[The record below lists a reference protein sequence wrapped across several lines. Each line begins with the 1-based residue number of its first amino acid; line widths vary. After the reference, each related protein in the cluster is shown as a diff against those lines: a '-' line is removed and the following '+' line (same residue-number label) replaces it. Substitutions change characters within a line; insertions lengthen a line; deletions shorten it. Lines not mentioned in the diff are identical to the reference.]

1 MSSAGASRVAESGE
15 RELRASCG
23 REGGDAPLRLL
34 RDISGVLAR
43 AGDPRSALA
52 RALGMLVPELCQQAV
67 VDIYEPEGARTFVTA
82 FEDPEL
88 DQLAHE
94 VGRRWPPPIPSAG
107 ACGSPGNAEPIC
119 WEVSEELL
127 ASVAHDDEHLALL
140 RQFGVKELLVVP
152 LLIGARTL
160 GTFTLGTD
168 GGRRISD
175 SARLLAGLIAERFA
189 AHLELEYFGRERP
202 ALPPPSRRAGE
213 VFSARAELEW
223 ANARLSA
230 IRNSGLLGMFEWDR
244 EGVIVDAN
252 DSFLGM
258 IRSSRADVAERR
270 LELAEVLFDRNGSHD
285 ATVAP
290 LLVLDRE
297 LLTRDGERVPV
308 LFGVTPIPEFQG
320 RGLGFVLDVTEQR
333 RRAELEEL
341 LVGIVSHD
349 LRNPL
354 SVVSMGTSMLLS
366 QELTE
371 PQRKLATRIA
381 NASQKSARLISDLLD
396 FTMAKRAGIQLS
408 LAPCD
413 LHDVVAQAVNDL
425 ETTWPGRAIVHER
438 FGEAEACLDPSR
450 VEQILINL
458 IGNALQHS
466 PPATAVLVE
475 SRGAAEAVVFSVTN
489 CGKPIP
495 NDILLQLFAPLRR
508 GAHAGYQRGSIGLG
522 LFIVQHLV
530 SAHGGTIDVSS
541 SQLAGT
547 RFTVRLPRSRT
558 ASPAVPSCAE

>member
-1 MSSAGASRVAESGE
+1 MSAAGATEVVESGE
-15 RELRASCG
+15 RTLDTHRNAAGGHAS
-23 REGGDAPLRLL
+23 LLLL
-34 RDISGVLAR
+34 RDISAVLGR
-43 AGDPRSALA
+43 AGDARSALA
-52 RALGMLVPELCQQAV
+52 KALGMIVPELCQQAV
-67 VDIYEPEGARTFVTA
+67 VDIYEQDGAHTFVTA

-88 DQLAHE
+88 EQLAHE
-94 VGRRWPPPIPSAG
+94 VGRRWPPQPLRASG
-107 ACGSPGNAEPIC
+107 EAEPAGKSEPV
-119 WEVSEELL
+119 WREMTEELL
-127 ASVAHDDEHLALL
+127 TSLARDAEHLSLL
-140 RQFGVKELLVVP
+140 RQFGVNELLVAP
-152 LLIGARTL
+152 LLVGARTL
-160 GTFTLGTD
+160 GTLTIGTD
-168 GGRRISD
+168 GGRRLSG

-189 AHLELEYFGRERP
+189 AHLELEYFGRERTP
-202 ALPPPSRRAGE
+202 LPPPSRRAGDT
-213 VFSARAELEW
+213 FSARAELEW

-230 IRNSGLLGMFEWDR
+230 IKNSGLLGIFEWDR
-244 EGVIVDAN
+244 DGVIVDAN
-252 DSFLGM
+252 EAFLGM
-258 IRSSRADVAERR
+258 IGWSRSEVADRR
-270 LELAEVLFDRNGSHD
+270 LELAEVLFDRNSSHD
-285 ATVAP
+285 ATVPP
-290 LLVLDRE
+290 LLVVDRQ

-354 SVVSMGTSMLLS
+354 SVVTMGTSMLLS

-396 FTMAKRAGIQLS
+396 FTIAKRAGIQLT

-413 LHDVVAQAVNDL
+413 LHDVVAQAVTDL

-438 FGEAEACLDPSR
+438 FGEAVSCLDPSR
-450 VEQILINL
+450 VEQILLNL

-466 PPATAVLVE
+466 PPATAVMVE
-475 SRGAAEAVVFSVTN
+475 SRGEADTVVFSVTN
-489 CGKPIP
+489 RGKPIP
-495 NDILLQLFAPLRR
+495 NDVMLQLFTPLRR
-508 GAHAGYQRGSIGLG
+508 GEHAGYQRGSIGLG

-541 SQLAGT
+541 TQLAGT
-547 RFTVRLPRSRT
+547 CFTVRLPRSLT
-558 ASPAVPSCAE
+558 ATSAE